1 MNPIN
6 ILLVDDH
13 AIVRE
18 GYRSLLNRQPG
29 FNIIAEA
36 ETGEEAY
43 TLFRQHNPD
52 LVLLD
57 LSLPGK
63 GGLATLCQIRKLS
76 PKAKVIIFSM
86 HQNPAM
92 AKKAIEAGAV
102 GYITKSSNPSTLL
115 KAVKDT
121 MKGGISISD
130 DITKALALE
139 SLQGSKILINS
150 LSTRE
155 FEILQMLVNGTSKKE
170 VADTLC
176 ISQKTVSNHY
186 YLIKN
191 KLNAKNDIEL
201 IRTATEAGLVSPINL
216 VTS

>member
-36 ETGEEAY
+36 ETGKEAY

-86 HQNPAM
+86 HQNPAI

-121 MKGGISISD
+121 MNGGISISD

-186 YLIKN
+186 YL
-191 KLNAKNDIEL
+191 KNDQ
-201 IRTATEAGLVSPINL
+201 
-216 VTS
+216 

>member
-76 PKAKVIIFSM
+76 PKARILIFSM

-186 YLIKN
+186 YLIKS

-216 VTS
+216 VAT

>member
-63 GGLATLCQIRKLS
+63 GGLATLCQIRKFS

-115 KAVKDT
+115 NAVKDT

-155 FEILQMLVNGTSKKE
+155 FEILQMLVNGTSKQE

-186 YLIKN
+186 YLIKS

-216 VTS
+216 VAS

>member
-36 ETGEEAY
+36 ETGKEAY

-86 HQNPAM
+86 HQNPAI

-121 MKGGISISD
+121 MNGGISISD

-186 YLIKN
+186 YLIKS

-216 VTS
+216 VAS

>member
-155 FEILQMLVNGTSKKE
+155 FEILQMLVNGTSKQE

-186 YLIKN
+186 YLIKS

-201 IRTATEAGLVSPINL
+201 IRTATEAGLVSPINI
-216 VTS
+216 VAS

>member
-1 MNPIN
+1 
-6 ILLVDDH
+6 
-13 AIVRE
+13 
-18 GYRSLLNRQPG
+18 
-29 FNIIAEA
+29 
-36 ETGEEAY
+36 
-43 TLFRQHNPD
+43 
-52 LVLLD
+52 
-57 LSLPGK
+57 
-63 GGLATLCQIRKLS
+63 
-76 PKAKVIIFSM
+76 M
-86 HQNPAM
+86 HQNPAI

-121 MKGGISISD
+121 MNGGISISD

-139 SLQGSKILINS
+139 SLQGSKILINN

-186 YLIKN
+186 YLIKS

-216 VTS
+216 VAS

>member
-63 GGLATLCQIRKLS
+63 GGLATLIQIRRLS
-76 PKAKVIIFSM
+76 PKANILIFSM

-92 AKKAIEAGAV
+92 AKKAIEAGAR
-102 GYITKSSNPSTLL
+102 GYITKSSDPSTLL
-115 KAVKDT
+115 QAVTDV
-121 MKGGISISD
+121 MKGRIAISD
-130 DITKALALE
+130 DIAKALAMD
-139 SLQGSKILINS
+139 SLQGSEVLVNS

-155 FEILQMLVNGTSKKE
+155 FEILQMLIDGKSKKE
-170 VADTLC
+170 VAETLC
-176 ISQKTVSNHY
+176 ISGKTVSNHY
-186 YLIKN
+186 YLIKS
-191 KLNAKNDIEL
+191 KLNVKNDIEL
-201 IRTATEAGLVSPINL
+201 IRTATEAGLVSPISL
-216 VTS
+216 ASS

>member
-86 HQNPAM
+86 HQNPAI

-121 MKGGISISD
+121 MNGGISISD

-186 YLIKN
+186 YLIKS

-216 VTS
+216 VAS